1 MSRVR
6 PSPFLGILSLLA
18 TTSYAG
24 CLLYG
29 AHQYGY
35 RTWLAL
41 VLVAGLALITLL
53 TRAFAAEETAQALGI
68 YWPLASLAFVYSAH
82 KGELTAQYWHLLL
95 ASATVSVA
103 CGMPVLARENVRR
116 AAPWFLLA
124 GALGLAIAY
133 LSGSRGGPDPMRNW
147 FIENF
152 NLSYELA
159 YELTHYTRK
168 TIHFVF
174 YGALA
179 WTTMRGA
186 SAAGSLLFPS
196 IVFGAGWALSHA
208 IFDEW
213 RQSFLRGRSGS
224 IWDVALDLLG
234 IATFLGLAWLNRRRR
249 ENRAVPGS

>member
-1 MSRVR
+1 MSRFR
-6 PSPFLGILSLLA
+6 PHPFLGILSLLA

-24 CLLYG
+24 ILLYG
-29 AHQYGY
+29 ASALGY

-41 VLVAGLALITLL
+41 VLLAGLALTTVL
-53 TRAFAAEETAQALGI
+53 TKAFSATETAFALGI
-68 YWPLASLAFVYSAH
+68 YWPLASLAYVYSAH

-95 ASATVSVA
+95 AAASVA
-103 CGMPVLARENVRR
+103 IVTGLPVLGSERVRK
-116 AAPWFLLA
+116 AVPWFILA

-147 FIENF
+147 FIEHL
-152 NLSYELA
+152 NLSYEMA
-159 YELTHYTRK
+159 YEVTHYVRK

-174 YGALA
+174 YGSLA
-179 WTTMRGA
+179 WTTMRAA
-186 SAAGSLLFPS
+186 SAAGSTVSLA
-196 IVFGAGWALSHA
+196 VAFGAGWALSHA

-224 IWDVALDLLG
+224 IWDVGLDLLG
-234 IATFLGLAWLNRRRR
+234 MATFLGLAWLNMRRR